1 MKSTVVLVLCL
12 IFSLEAYG
20 QSAFEK
26 AKSYTKSGDYI
37 SAGKLVQQIVRE
49 EPKNQEALFLVA
61 DIYKELEK
69 QDSVVWVLK
78 KAYEVED
85 TPEAT
90 RLYCIALANNN
101 KGTEAVQMMEKL
113 IKAESNALNYLA
125 LGNVYLAMKNLQKA
139 EISIIKARE
148 LDKKNPDALVALGDL
163 YYAQKVYELSKDN
176 YTTALELNQNL
187 LDARIKLAQ
196 SYYELAV
203 AEPDTALYNE
213 LFLRSLQEWN
223 TITKQDPNNARAF
236 FQQGKILFQASRF
249 GGAAASFF
257 RYVQLRPEVSQGR
270 WYLAQ
275 ALFKSGQWDSAS
287 VQLTEVKKMNVA
299 DSVKKQAA
307 LYLAQSY
314 FNTKSFDKSVAAYKE
329 VKLTTKLDQ
338 DELERFGFAAVNAK
352 DTTLAISIF
361 DEAIAGPQ
369 NKCNL
374 MFRYAVLLKDKKMY
388 AKSNEVF
395 TKRLSSCND
404 ENNSKAK
411 LFIGLNLFS
420 DNKAAEAIPVFKAYI
435 SSDPNSMYAR
445 RMLANS
451 YASLTKNDSARMV
464 LSAALEYGKTNASVK
479 KEDMESVFQTLCKN
493 YLDAKDFTNTV
504 KYAKQWA
511 EFNPESENA
520 YLFMAIGYHGQN
532 DKDNAC
538 KNYKETLKKNPNN
551 PVAKRNVG
559 SLGC

>member
-1 MKSTVVLVLCL
+1 MRLKIVLILGL
-12 IFSLEAYG
+12 FFSLEAFG

-26 AKSYTKSGDYI
+26 AKNFTKSGDYI
-37 SAGKLVQQIVRE
+37 SAGKLVQQILKE
-49 EPKNQEALFLVA
+49 EPKNQDALFAVA
-61 DIYKELEK
+61 DIYNELEK
-69 QDSVVWVLK
+69 SDSALIVLK
-78 KAYEVED
+78 KAYDVDD
-85 TPEAT
+85 TPEAI
-90 RLYCIALANNN
+90 RRYGMALALN
-101 KGTEAVQMMEKL
+101 KKGDEAVKMLEKL
-113 IKAESNALNYLA
+113 IKEESNSENYLA
-125 LGNVYLAMKNLQKA
+125 LGNIYLAMKNLQKA

-148 LDKKNPDALVALGDL
+148 LDSKSPDALVALGDL
-163 YYAQKVYELSKDN
+163 YYAQKVFELSKDN
-176 YTTALELNQNL
+176 YTNALDLNQNL

-236 FQQGKILFQASRF
+236 FQQGRILFQANRF

-275 ALFKSGQWDSAS
+275 ALFRSGQWDSAS
-287 VQLTEVKKMNVA
+287 VQLVEIKRTDIA
-299 DSVKKQAA
+299 DSVKKQAT

-314 FNTKSFDKSVAAYKE
+314 FNTKSFDKSVEAYKE
-329 VKLTTKLDQ
+329 VKQSGTLDQ

-352 DTTLAISIF
+352 DTTLAISLF
-361 DEAIAGPQ
+361 DEAIAGTQ
-369 NKCNL
+369 KKCNL
-374 MFRYAVLLKDKKMY
+374 MFRYAILLKDRKMY

-395 TKRLSSCND
+395 TKRLQSCND
-404 ENNSKAK
+404 ENNAKAK
-411 LFIGLNLFS
+411 LFIGVNLFS
-420 DNKAAEAIPVFKAYI
+420 DNKAAEAVPIFKSYI
-435 SSDPNSMYAR
+435 ETDPNSMYAR

-451 YASLTKNDSARMV
+451 YASLTKNDSARTV
-464 LSAALEYGKTNASVK
+464 LLAAYEYGKTNAAIPK
-479 KEDMESVFQTLCKN
+479 NDMESVLQSLCKN
-493 YLDAKDFTNTV
+493 FLDAKDFVNTV
-504 KYAKQWA
+504 KYAKLWA

-520 YLFMAIGYHGQN
+520 YLFLAIGYHGQN